1 MAHASDTNPVQKVC
15 RVLRVLSNP
24 SPMRLA
30 EIAETTAL
38 NKATVLRLLESLA
51 TEGFVRRDADG
62 RRWTL
67 GDEAAVL
74 GIAMQRRDHVRDR
87 ARPWLVRLASL
98 SGDTAL
104 LSTRSGI
111 ESVCIDR
118 EIGDYPIRAN
128 YLDVGSRRPLGV
140 GGGSLALLAWLP
152 DEEVRA
158 VLDRIEPTL
167 AQRYPRISRA
177 LIEREVRRARRAGH
191 VLLLDVVV
199 QRMGALAVPVF
210 GVDRRPLAALSIA
223 ALSDRLSTRLDTL
236 LPALR
241 EAADALST
249 GAGAWTGASTGPA
262 AGPAVARAQVARGE
276 ARTERR

>member
-24 SPMRLA
+24 VPLRLA
-30 EIAETTAL
+30 EIAEATAL

-51 TEGFVRRDADG
+51 REGFARRDTES

-67 GDEAAVL
+67 GEEAAVL

-87 ARPWLVRLASL
+87 ARPWLVRLAGL
-98 SGDTAL
+98 SGDTVL
-104 LSTRSGI
+104 LSTRSGV

-118 EIGDYPIRAN
+118 EFGDYPIRAN

-140 GGGSLALLAWLP
+140 GGGSMALLAWLH

-158 VLDRIEPTL
+158 VLDEIGSALR
-167 AQRYPRISRA
+167 ARYPRISRGLLEDA
-177 LIEREVRRARRAGH
+177 VDSARRLGY

-199 QRMGALAVPVF
+199 ERMGGLAVPVF
-210 GVDRRPLAALSIA
+210 GADGRPVAAISIA
-223 ALSDRLSTRLDTL
+223 ALSDRLSSRLDML

-241 EAADALST
+241 QAADALSAP
-249 GAGAWTGASTGPA
+249 GAARPALRGAA
-262 AGPAVARAQVARGE
+262 
-276 ARTERR
+276 

>member
-24 SPMRLA
+24 VPMRLA
-30 EIAETTAL
+30 EIAQATAL

-51 TEGFVRRDADG
+51 REGFARRDLDS

-67 GDEAAVL
+67 GEEAAVL
-74 GIAMQRRDHVRDR
+74 GIAMQRRDHVRER

-98 SGDTAL
+98 SGDTVL
-104 LSTRSGI
+104 LSTRSGV

-118 EIGDYPIRAN
+118 EFGDYPIRAN

-140 GGGSLALLAWLP
+140 GGGSMALLAWLH

-158 VLDRIEPTL
+158 VLDEIGPGLR
-167 AQRYPRISRA
+167 ARYPRISRGLLEDA
-177 LIEREVRRARRAGH
+177 VDAARRLGY

-199 QRMGALAVPVF
+199 ERMGGLAVPVF
-210 GVDRRPLAALSIA
+210 GADGRPVAAISIA
-223 ALSDRLSTRLDTL
+223 ALSDRLSSRLDLL
-236 LPALR
+236 LPALQQ
-241 EAADALST
+241 AADALSAP
-249 GAGAWTGASTGPA
+249 GAARPALRGAA
-262 AGPAVARAQVARGE
+262 
-276 ARTERR
+276 